1 MTANSWFDENALP
14 RLERM
19 VGVKVLG
26 EVLDL
31 YFENAPKR
39 VAAIRTGLRSEDL
52 EAAALALHDLKSS
65 AGMLGA
71 SGLQQLAEEMERLA
85 RQNDADAL
93 RARFEPLEA
102 AVARADGLLREAR
115 VRRGV

>member
-1 MTANSWFDENALP
+1 
-14 RLERM
+14 
-19 VGVKVLG
+19 
-26 EVLDL
+26 
-31 YFENAPKR
+31 
-39 VAAIRTGLRSEDL
+39 
-52 EAAALALHDLKSS
+52 
-65 AGMLGA
+65 MLGA

>member
-1 MTANSWFDENALP
+1 LNANTWFDEHALP

-19 VGVKVLG
+19 VGVQVLG

-39 VAAIRTGLRSEDL
+39 VAAVRAGLGSEDL

-65 AGMLGA
+65 AGMLGV

-85 RQNDADAL
+85 RQNDADGL
-93 RARFEPLEA
+93 RARVEPLEA
-102 AVARADGLLREAR
+102 AVARADSLLRDAR

>member
-1 MTANSWFDENALP
+1 MTANTWFDEHALP

-19 VGVKVLG
+19 VGAKVLG

-39 VAAIRTGLRSEDL
+39 IEAVRAGMRSEDL
-52 EAAALALHDLKSS
+52 GAAALALHDLKSS

-85 RQNDADAL
+85 RQNDADGL

-102 AVARADGLLREAR
+102 AVTRADGLLRDAR

>member
-1 MTANSWFDENALP
+1 LTTSTWFDEHALP

-39 VAAIRTGLRSEDL
+39 IAAVRNGLRSEDL
-52 EAAALALHDLKSS
+52 GAAALALHDLKSS

-71 SGLQQLAEEMERLA
+71 SGLQRLAEEMERLA
-85 RQNDADAL
+85 RQNDADGL
-93 RARFEPLEA
+93 RTRFELLEA
-102 AVARADGLLREAR
+102 AMARADNLLRDAR
-115 VRRGV
+115 DRRGV